1 MHCSERGWSVV
12 EGFKSVCV
20 CVCVHCTIADGRW
33 SSKAFAN
40 MLNFLFTDL
49 SILDFFSSHFWGSEG
64 VGGVSKCN
72 RGKKRKACGVLLK

>member
-1 MHCSERGWSVV
+1 MCA
-12 EGFKSVCV
+12 
-20 CVCVHCTIADGRW
+20 HCTIADGRW

-49 SILDFFSSHFWGSEG
+49 SILDFFFLPISGGGLRGWGD
-64 VGGVSKCN
+64 VSKCN

>member
-1 MHCSERGWSVV
+1 M
-12 EGFKSVCV
+12 
-20 CVCVHCTIADGRW
+20 CVHCTIADGRW

-64 VGGVSKCN
+64 VGGCRSVIEGK
-72 RGKKRKACGVLLK
+72 RGRHVVFY